1 MLSRMGIHWRR
12 VPKGFERIK
21 NIAYGR
27 GGDKTLYMDMY
38 KPLVLP
44 ANPLP
49 AVLYFPGGAWQECSK
64 ETGLPVLRP
73 LLHAGYICF
82 TVNYRVTSD
91 APFPAPLEDCKCAVR
106 YVRAHAKTLGVDSN
120 RIGVCG
126 VSAGGHLAAFLG
138 VTAGVEAFEGDGGW
152 LDQSSSVRA
161 VCDWYGPT
169 NLASMPFQKSGMDHD
184 GADSPEGKLI
194 GGAISEKPEEARRAS
209 PVNFVSG
216 NGPPFFI
223 VHGARDML
231 VPVEQSRELFA
242 VLQEKGVSSELH
254 VIEGAGHDRISS
266 YFRRQ
271 KGLAGRMVE
280 FFDLHL
286 KND

>member
-12 VPKGFERIK
+12 VPRGFERIK
-21 NIAYGR
+21 DIEYGKGADSILR
-27 GGDKTLYMDMY
+27 MDMY
-38 KPLVLP
+38 RPVVLP
-44 ANPLP
+44 ADPLP
-49 AVLYFPGGAWQECSK
+49 AVLYFPGGAWEKCSK

-91 APFPAPLEDCKCAVR
+91 ALFPAQLEDCKCAVR
-106 YVRAHAKTLGVDSN
+106 YVRAHAESLGIDSS

-138 VTAGVEAFEGDGGW
+138 VTAGEKDLEGNGGW
-152 LDQSSSVRA
+152 PDQSSRVQA

-169 NLASMPFQKSGMDHD
+169 NLESMPFQKRGMDHD

-194 GGAISEKPEEARRAS
+194 GGVVSEKSEEAKQAS

-216 NGPPFFI
+216 DEPPFFI
-223 VHGARDML
+223 VHGTRDMF
-231 VPVEQSRELFA
+231 VPVDQTRELFEL
-242 VLQEKGVSSELH
+242 LQKTGVPSELH
-254 VIEGAGHDRISS
+254 IIEGAGHDRIPA
-266 YFRRQ
+266 YFRR
-271 KGLAGRMVE
+271 KEGLAERMVA
-280 FFDLHL
+280 FFDVHL
-286 KND
+286 KGD